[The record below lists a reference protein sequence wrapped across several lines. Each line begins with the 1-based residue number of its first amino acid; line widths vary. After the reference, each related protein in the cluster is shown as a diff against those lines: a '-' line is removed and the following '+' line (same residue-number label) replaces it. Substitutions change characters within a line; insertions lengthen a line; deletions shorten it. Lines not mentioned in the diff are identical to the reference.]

1 MTTPYTTHPLRHY
14 RHKIG
19 DNIHRVRARLKIPLH
34 KLAQL
39 SDVALENLDHYEIGK
54 GEIPFDHIFK
64 IACAPGIEV
73 ESLLK

>member
-1 MTTPYTTHPLRHY
+1 MTIPYTAHLLRHY

-39 SDVALENLDHYEIGK
+39 SDVALENLDHYELGRN
-54 GEIPFDHIFK
+54 EIPFDHILK
-64 IACAPGIEV
+64 IACALGVEV
-73 ESLLK
+73 EALLK